1 MSSAA
6 NCGPRSLVMWQGSP
20 CIFHMLSLY
29 NSASRNAV
37 ISIVVG
43 IRQIIFENR
52 SMMASIALCPFDS
65 GKGLIRSADMS
76 SQGPPGTL

>member
-6 NCGPRSLVMWQGSP
+6 NCGPRSLVTWRGSL

-29 NSASRNAV
+29 NSVSRNTV

-43 IRQIIFENR
+43 IRQIIFKNR

-65 GKGLIRSADMS
+65 GKGLIRSTDMS